1 MTLSQGGTEP
11 LQSWRENALNR
22 SLDGARARSE
32 ARLQRILDAA
42 RTVIMESPDSD
53 VTVGQVAARAG
64 ISLKTL
70 YRFFGSKEDLLLALL
85 TEECRLGA
93 VILRQSLDG
102 CADPAERMHRCVTR
116 IFELAEE
123 APDYARFIYR
133 QHQRL
138 SVDHREEVTR
148 ALAPLVEVIE
158 VELRD
163 AAAVGVAHPDDP
175 AVAAGF
181 VLSLVVDGLAVFTA
195 SSRASPASVASIWR
209 FVAGGIGVESGAIAT
224 YVDVPPR

>member
-1 MTLSQGGTEP
+1 MTLSHSGTEP
-11 LQSWRENALNR
+11 LPQWRENALNR

-32 ARLQRILDAA
+32 ARLQRILDMA
-42 RTVIMESPDSD
+42 RTVIMESPNSD

-70 YRFFGSKEDLLLALL
+70 YGFFGSKDDLLLALL

-93 VILRQSLDG
+93 VILRQSLDT
-102 CADPAERMHRCVTR
+102 CTDRAERMHRFVTR

-123 APDYARFIYR
+123 TPDYAQFVYR

-138 SVDHREEVTR
+138 SVDHREEVRR

-158 VELRD
+158 VELREAT
-163 AAAVGVAHPDDP
+163 AAGVADPGDP

-181 VLSLVVDGLAVFTA
+181 VLSLVVDGLAVFTT
-195 SSRASPASVASIWR
+195 SSRANPASVASIWR
-209 FVAGGIGVESGAIAT
+209 FVAGGIGVEPHAIPT
-224 YVDVPPR
+224 DMEVPSR